1 MAELE
6 GDIKTETLGGGSI
19 SHEIIIDD
27 TLRIIQAKPE
37 DVSEQDLEIL
47 MKNLIDFTFLPQDV
61 IAEEVRMKIRD
72 RVEPLRSI
80 VEKFNNPRLNKIFAK
95 LQDCLYGGYTKKEHV
110 AGSIRTIMKAFDK
123 GIVLAVKDGERTVG
137 IAGAVSKK
145 KMPEGD
151 GRDIYELTKVSVLP
165 EYRGRKFGSKLIE
178 ERLRMVKDTYPDCP
192 LATATRN
199 PKAMSVYRRL
209 GWKEVSWGDGSE
221 IDLLIAGKKPDGSDP
236 RWLREYENMKAKG
249 YKTFFFDPKAPKKA
263 E

>member
-1 MAELE
+1 MAEFKD
-6 GDIKTETLGGGSI
+6 DIKTEVPDQHALAPDVA
-19 SHEIIIDD
+19 IDD

-72 RVEPLRSI
+72 KVEPLKGV
-80 VEKFNNPRLNKIFAK
+80 VEKFNSPRLNKIFAK

-165 EYRGRKFGSKLIE
+165 EYRGNKFGSKLIE
-178 ERLRMVKDTYPDCP
+178 ERLRMVRKTYPDSP

-199 PKAMSVYRRL
+199 PMAMSVYRRL
-209 GWKEVSWGDGSE
+209 GWEEVSWGDGSE

-249 YKTFFFDPKAPKKA
+249 YKIFFFDPKASKKA